1 MKHIEINNS
10 KKNNDFLRKGKLK
23 FFITIIILLIFFVF
37 GSWSEK
43 YNLIEKPRELSKHF
57 FLKIQNLV
65 LSNFSNAEK
74 IVIDIKYKNYQTIRD
89 NRNFGLRNIRLKDDD
104 IQWVKAKL
112 FSNGIK
118 SEIKIRLKGTHAD
131 HWSHPFKWSFKVKTT
146 DKSRIFGLENFSIQS
161 PSTAS
166 YLNEWLFMKALKE
179 EGLISHRIKFL
190 DVVLNGDNYGVY
202 TFIENASKELIESN
216 NRREGPII
224 AFNKDFWIE
233 EMNNSNNISAND
245 PHQNFWR
252 AKITPI
258 KFEEELIG
266 TEQEL
271 YLNKAI
277 FLLESFRDNKL
288 KPNEVFDTNQLA
300 TLMALRAIF
309 GSAEFDTNDLKF
321 YYNPITNLLEP
332 ISREIHSAHK
342 IFYHYSS
349 WLFDTEKLVTPWHKY
364 FLNLLYQ
371 NKEFKEKF
379 YGELNRLTS
388 QPYIDELIK
397 KNRDEFEKNKEI
409 LKINY
414 STEEIFSLSEFQKT
428 KEFIRNSLN
437 PLNSLNANLH
447 AIDKNEIAINV
458 SNINALPLEIIG
470 IKLGQSNEVKLKR
483 NIYLDGKKENEPFKQ
498 NLIKIKCEKTVCNKN
513 DIRDYKL
520 LYKILGQKKINF
532 SLIDFWSNSKEF
544 ETFHSKKNDIKNLEN
559 LAFIE
564 IKENNIFFKKGKI
577 IIKDRIIIP
586 EDYNL
591 IINSDTEVVF
601 EDEGGIISFS
611 PIFINGKKNNPVII
625 KAETINNISGN
636 NLLIINAK
644 KQSKIQNAIFKNLSS
659 PPLNSGIGLMGSLNF
674 YQSDVEI
681 TDTQFLNNSAGD
693 DYLNIIRSIF
703 IIKDSY
709 FENAYSDALDV
720 DFSKGEIINT
730 IFNKSGNDAVDFSGS
745 NVKLENIDIN
755 QAGDKAVSVG
765 EKSIVKI
772 KKINIS
778 NSKIGL
784 ASKDSSILEVENVLI
799 NNVDIGAAAYIKK
812 PEYGPANI
820 KINEIKILNFRKK
833 YIAQEKSEISINNNL
848 IKYYDCKNNK
858 EDCYFIGN

>member
-1 MKHIEINNS
+1 MKYIEKDYS
-10 KKNNDFLRKGKLK
+10 KKNLFSKKGKLK
-23 FFITIIILLIFFVF
+23 SFVTIISLILFFIF
-37 GSWSEK
+37 GTWSEK
-43 YNLIEKPRELSKHF
+43 YDLIEKPRLLTKHLLSK
-57 FLKIQNLV
+57 IENLV
-65 LSNFSNAEK
+65 LSNFSKAEK
-74 IVIDIKYKNYQTIRD
+74 IVIDIKYKNYQSIRND
-89 NRNFGLRNIRLKDDD
+89 RDFGLKNIRLRDDD
-104 IQWVKAKL
+104 VRWVKAKL
-112 FSNGIK
+112 SSNDIK
-118 SEIKIRLKGTHAD
+118 SDIKIRLKGTHAD
-131 HWSHPFKWSFKVKTT
+131 HWSHPFKWSFKVKTI

-190 DVVLNGDNYGVY
+190 DVILNGDNYGVY
-202 TFIENASKELIESN
+202 TFIENASKELIENN

-252 AKITPI
+252 SKITPV
-258 KFEEELIG
+258 KFDEELIG
-266 TEQEL
+266 TEQET

-332 ISREIHSAHK
+332 ISREVHSAHK
-342 IFYHYSS
+342 IFYYYSS

-364 FLNLLYQ
+364 FLNLLY
-371 NKEFKEKF
+371 KDKKFKEKF
-379 YGELNRLTS
+379 YSELDRLTS
-388 QPYIDELIK
+388 QSYIDELIK
-397 KNRDEFEKNKEI
+397 KNKDEFEKNKDI
-409 LKINY
+409 LEINY
-414 STEEIFSLSEFQKT
+414 PAKEVFSLSEFQKT

-437 PLNSLNANLH
+437 PLSSLNANLH
-447 AIDKNEIAINV
+447 AIDKNEITINV

-470 IKLGQSNEVKLKR
+470 IKLSQTNEIKLKKY
-483 NIYLDGKKENEPFKQ
+483 IYLDGKKENEPFKQ
-498 NLIKIKCEKTVCNKN
+498 NLIKIKCEKVECSKN
-513 DIRDYKL
+513 DIRNYTL
-520 LYKILGQKKINF
+520 LYKILSQKEIK
-532 SLIDFWSNSKEF
+532 SSSIDFWSNSKEF
-544 ETFHSKKNDIKNLEN
+544 ETFHSKKNDIKNLES

-577 IIKDRIIIP
+577 IIKNRIIVP

-591 IINSDTEVVF
+591 IINSETEVVF
-601 EDEGGIISFS
+601 EDEGGIVSFS

-625 KAETINNISGN
+625 KAESNNNITGN
-636 NLLIINAK
+636 NILIINAK

-659 PPLNSGIGLMGSLNF
+659 PPLDSGIGLMGSLNF

-681 TDTQFLNNSAGD
+681 SNTQFLNNSAGD

-703 IIKDSY
+703 TIRDSY

-730 IFNKSGNDAVDFSGS
+730 IFDKSGNDAVDFSGS
-745 NVKLENIDIN
+745 NVKLENININ

-772 KKINIS
+772 KKINIT

-784 ASKDSSILEVENVLI
+784 ASKDSSVLEAENVLI

-812 PEYGPANI
+812 SEYGPANI

-833 YIAQEKSEISINNNL
+833 YIAQEKSEISINNNP
-848 IKYYDCKNNK
+848 IKYYDCKSNK
-858 EDCYFIGN
+858 EDCYFIEN